1 MDDYGSAAVER
12 PGCVTAYAIL
22 TWLGAAVYLIAAFVV
37 GMSLASEVVA
47 AGVII
52 LICGWL
58 LAAIPIATG
67 VGLWQMKKWGWGLV
81 ILSQGLGVI
90 GALFYM
96 LAAFLAA
103 SVREALPLV
112 CGGMTGLLI
121 NGGILYWFITNR
133 HLFDQPTTVLG
144 PEGTL
149 VQKSADNTM
158 VIIVIAGV
166 AIVLCLIPIFIIAI
180 LTLLGP
186 QIGEV
191 FSNIVNEL
199 GTPMP

>member
-1 MDDYGSAAVER
+1 MDDYRSAAAER

-22 TWLGAAVYLIAAFVV
+22 AWLGAAVYLIAAFVG
-37 GMSLASEVVA
+37 GMSIASEVVT
-47 AGVII
+47 AGVMI

-67 VGLWQMKKWGWGLV
+67 FGLWQMKKWGWGLV
-81 ILSQGLGVI
+81 ILSQTVGVI
-90 GALFYM
+90 GGLLYM

-103 SVREALPLV
+103 NIYEALPLL
-112 CGGMTGLLI
+112 CGGLTGLLI

-133 HLFDQPTTVLG
+133 QLFDRPNYVMG
-144 PEGTL
+144 PEGTM
-149 VQKSADNTM
+149 VQKSSDNTI

-166 AIVLCLIPIFIIAI
+166 VIVLCLVPIFIIAI

-199 GTPMP
+199 GTPIP